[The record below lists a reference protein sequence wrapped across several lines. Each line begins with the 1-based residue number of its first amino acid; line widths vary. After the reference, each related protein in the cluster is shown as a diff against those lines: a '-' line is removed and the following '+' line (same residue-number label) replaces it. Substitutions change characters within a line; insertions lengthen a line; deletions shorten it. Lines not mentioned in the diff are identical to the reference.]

1 MSFVAAA
8 LQHTAEFAETESLK
22 RFRDSLDPR
31 WISEAL
37 EATGTATLRRRR
49 LPADQ
54 VIWLVLG
61 MALQRDRPITEVVSK
76 LDLALP
82 GQGGSDVLA
91 PSSVVHARHRL
102 GAAPM
107 KWLFEKCAL
116 SWAGAGQRWRG
127 LALYGADGSTLRV
140 ADTDENREHFGL
152 ARGRAGASGYPLVRI
167 VTLMRLRS
175 RVLAAAAFGP
185 YSKSELGL
193 CEGLWSH
200 VPDDSLTVV
209 DRLFCSASVLLG
221 LQSGGENRHW
231 LLRARKN
238 AKWTVLES
246 FGRYDKLVEL
256 TVSRDARRKNPDL
269 PKKFVARAVSYKH
282 PRSKGRQCDGGSNL
296 ETGKC
301 GSPMKL
307 GNPTEAQYQA
317 FYFEMLSAVATHL
330 KMRADR
336 YRALAYIK
344 PSGANLFT
352 HENRLPK
359 RCKTDESC
367 LCNTKQWA
375 DAGYRPSGLYA
386 FYQAQ
391 NDLLASA
398 FEGKAISY
406 ALIQAGYPRVNEDGG
421 YALFDGSSSDGNS
434 LPSGTEQTE
443 QILEDGRLLQAERFV
458 VTHNGVGPAPPAG
471 TCPNYQQ
478 HPVPLH
484 NLGWYAGAGSKCPSK
499 WALQQGAHGQIT
511 GYQTNNAK
519 GVATPAEL
527 DSTFQNLWDNS
538 DGVYLEIYEQRL
550 WEAGSDVLDPTA
562 TEPRSIAS
570 WDAQLDLRRPKPMVH
585 QHTFTADGNDQT
597 FWYVHGQKCDAPG
610 GSPQAYGVITVT
622 SP

>member
-54 VIWLVLG
+54 IIWLVLG

-282 PRSKGRQCDGGSNL
+282 PRSKGRQWLLTSLKNATEHPAKELVALYHERWEIELGYDEIKTHLLDRQETIRSRTVEGVKQEIWGILLMYNL
-296 ETGKC
+296 IRIE
-301 GSPMKL
+301 MVRIAA
-307 GNPTEAQYQA
+307 EAKVPPA
-317 FYFEMLSAVATHL
+317 RISFVAAMRFIRDEWGWCAVAAPGSIPKKL
-330 KMRADR
+330 RRMRER
-336 YRALAYIK
+336 VV
-344 PSGANLFT
+344 SFV
-352 HENRLPK
+352 LPP
-359 RCKTDESC
+359 RRSERS
-367 LCNTKQWA
+367 
-375 DAGYRPSGLYA
+375 
-386 FYQAQ
+386 
-391 NDLLASA
+391 
-398 FEGKAISY
+398 
-406 ALIQAGYPRVNEDGG
+406 YPRAVKLQSSG
-421 YALFDGSSSDGNS
+421 Y
-434 LPSGTEQTE
+434 TKK
-443 QILEDGRLLQAERFV
+443 
-458 VTHNGVGPAPPAG
+458 
-471 TCPNYQQ
+471 
-478 HPVPLH
+478 HPRRD
-484 NLGWYAGAGSKCPSK
+484 
-499 WALQQGAHGQIT
+499 
-511 GYQTNNAK
+511 AK
-519 GVATPAEL
+519 
-527 DSTFQNLWDNS
+527 
-538 DGVYLEIYEQRL
+538 
-550 WEAGSDVLDPTA
+550 
-562 TEPRSIAS
+562 
-570 WDAQLDLRRPKPMVH
+570 
-585 QHTFTADGNDQT
+585 
-597 FWYVHGQKCDAPG
+597 
-610 GSPQAYGVITVT
+610 
-622 SP
+622 